1 MLTNLCKY
9 SAIRICFHLLL
20 TDYYQKILPNMGGLT
35 NIKVRGFGYSFS
47 NKETRS
53 GSEVLPYFVVSSVND
68 DYNSTIVKN
77 NQAESD
83 QAILLDF
90 FCVNLREKCN
100 SKVESSKKTLKPIDG
115 NLLILFKLVSNY
127 SLF

>member
-1 MLTNLCKY
+1 
-9 SAIRICFHLLL
+9 
-20 TDYYQKILPNMGGLT
+20 MGDLT
-35 NIKVRGFGYSFS
+35 NINMRGFGYSFS
-47 NKETRS
+47 NKETRI
-53 GSEVLPYFVVSSVND
+53 GSEALPYFVVSSVND
-68 DYNSTIVKN
+68 DYNSTSVKN

-115 NLLILFKLVSNY
+115 NFFFIQAFFKLWLIFLKQTVN
-127 SLF
+127 LQ